1 MKLLIFTRLNTVQNQ
16 KDVLTSEDLT
26 DYNCNNKIEKLA
38 NYSKETILTFLE
50 IRTLVASERQ
60 MECITLKPL
69 ITFVSI
75 FQNDKMTRR

>member
-26 DYNCNNKIEKLA
+26 DYNYNNKIEKLA
-38 NYSKETILTFLE
+38 KYGKETILKFLE
-50 IRTLVASERQ
+50 IRMLVASERQ

-69 ITFVSI
+69 ITLSVYFR
-75 FQNDKMTRR
+75 MTK